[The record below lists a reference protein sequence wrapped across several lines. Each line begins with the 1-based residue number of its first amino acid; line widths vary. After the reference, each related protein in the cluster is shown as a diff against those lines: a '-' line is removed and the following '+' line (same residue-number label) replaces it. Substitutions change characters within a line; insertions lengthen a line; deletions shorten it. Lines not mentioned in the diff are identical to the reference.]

1 MPKVKIGLEIHG
13 YLKIENKSKL
23 FCDCKIDPEAEP
35 NTNICPVCTSQPG
48 SKPKLP
54 NKEAMDKILRIALML
69 NCKINKRLLFQRK
82 HYSWPDL
89 PSGYQRTISGS
100 YSNPVGVGGNFDGIG
115 ISDIHLEED
124 PAKWD
129 PVSGGVDY
137 NRSGFPLVEIV
148 TEPDFISSEQVRLW
162 LKKLITTLSY
172 VNAIDPKAGIK
183 SDVNVSIEP
192 AFNRVE
198 VKNVNSFSSIV
209 RTIEHEIV
217 RQEKEIKEGK
227 EIKQHTRAY
236 DDETQTTKFMR
247 SKETAQDYMFI
258 PEPDLPA
265 IEITEEEIQTVESEL
280 PEKPSEKIEK
290 YIKKGIPQVDAH
302 ILSSDLLL
310 AELFE
315 KISKHVEP
323 VLTAKWLR
331 RELLRVLNYNKKGM
345 EDLNVEE
352 KHIIDLLKLIQ
363 EKKITDATG
372 QKIIEKLVEEDFDVL
387 NYVKDNN
394 LAAVSDV
401 SELEKYCKEAIA
413 ENSNA
418 VSDFKAGKQE
428 ALNYVVGQVMK
439 KTRGKAT
446 PKEVNEI
453 ILRLIK

>member
-1 MPKVKIGLEIHG
+1 MAQVKIGLEIHG

-23 FCDCKIDPEAEP
+23 FCDCMIDPEAEP
-35 NTNICPVCTSQPG
+35 NTNICPVCTAQPG

-100 YSNPVGVGGNFDGIG
+100 YSNPVGVEGNFDSIG

-129 PVSGGVDY
+129 PISGKVDY

-148 TEPDFISSEQVRLW
+148 TEPDFTSSEQVRLW

-183 SDVNVSIEP
+183 SDVNVSIGP
-192 AFNRVE
+192 GFQRVE
-198 VKNVNSFSSIV
+198 VKNVNSFSAIV
-209 RTIEHEIV
+209 KTIEHEII

-227 EIKQHTRAY
+227 EIKQQTRAY
-236 DDETQTTKFMR
+236 DDETETTKFMR
-247 SKETAQDYMFI
+247 SKESAQDYMFI
-258 PEPDLPA
+258 PEPDLPV
-265 IEITEEEIQTVESEL
+265 IEINEEEIKKVESEL
-280 PEKPSEKIEK
+280 PEKPSEKIKK
-290 YIKKGIPQVDAH
+290 YIKLGIPQDDAH

-315 KISKHVEP
+315 DITKEINP
-323 VLTAKWLR
+323 TLTAKWLR
-331 RELLRVLNYNKKGM
+331 RELLRVLNYNKKGV
-345 EDLNVEE
+345 EDFTADK

-363 EKKITDATG
+363 DKKITDATG
-372 QKIIEKLVEEDFDVL
+372 QELIEKLVVEDFDVL
-387 NYVKDNN
+387 NYVKENN
-394 LAAVSDV
+394 LTAVSDK

-413 ENSNA
+413 ENEAA
-418 VSDFKAGKQE
+418 VLDFKSGKEE
-428 ALNYVVGQVMK
+428 ALNFLMGKVMQK
-439 KTRGKAT
+439 SRGKAT
-446 PKEVNEI
+446 PKEVQEL
-453 ILRLIK
+453 LRKLI